1 VESAEQEQTAD
12 QPNINSNA
20 GDGRMKA
27 KIWTAAA
34 ALAISANPA
43 SALTLLGSFNPSNAA
58 DLCSA
63 DYRSGTASVWVYG
76 CSAANLQSY
85 STAGTFQG
93 SITRPGE
100 SANDVDLDI
109 APIGLTLGSTAIP
122 TGTLLFINGE
132 AGTADIY
139 AVDPATGVVV
149 ASLATA
155 FGVSH
160 VVGGAYHPSRGTFF
174 LVQDLVP
181 ATADDNLIA
190 EINPVTGAVL
200 NTIETTAFSGYTV
213 NFGDLDVHTGTG
225 NLFIVSSD
233 QTSILEITATG
244 AFVAFHA
251 LPVGVSSLSGIGVD
265 EALGEAW
272 VSGTGGTV
280 WRLGGLP
287 AVSFD
292 TDLDGLLDPLDNC
305 RLVSNPTQ
313 LDADQDGYGNI
324 CDADL
329 NNSGTV
335 TTADFGLLRSVLGQ
349 SASLN
354 ALTAAADMNGS
365 GTVTTADFGLLRARL
380 GTAPGPSGLAC
391 AGTIPCP

>member
-1 VESAEQEQTAD
+1 MS
-12 QPNINSNA
+12 P
-20 GDGRMKA
+20 

-34 ALAISANPA
+34 ALALSANSA
-43 SALTLLGSFNPSNAA
+43 AALTLLGSFNPSNEA

-63 DYRSGTASVWVYG
+63 DYSGATASVWVYG
-76 CSAANLQSY
+76 CSAANIQSY
-85 STAGTFQG
+85 STAGIFQS

-100 SANDVDLDI
+100 SANDVDLDT
-109 APIGLTLGSTAIP
+109 APIGFTLGSAVIP

-132 AGTADIY
+132 TGTADIY
-139 AVDPATGVVV
+139 AVDPTSGAVI

-160 VVGGAYHPSRGTFF
+160 VVGGAYHPSRETFF
-174 LVQDLVP
+174 LLQDEVP
-181 ATADDNLIA
+181 ATVDDNLIA

-200 NTIETTAFSGYTV
+200 NTIDTTAFGGFTV
-213 NFGDLDVHTGTG
+213 NFGDLEVHTGSG

-233 QTSILEITATG
+233 QTNILEITPTG
-244 AFVAFHA
+244 VFVAFHA
-251 LPVGVSSLSGIGVD
+251 LPVGVSSLSGIGID
-265 EALGEAW
+265 EGLGEAW

-287 AVSFD
+287 VVPFD
-292 TDLDGLLDPLDNC
+292 TDLDAVLDPLDNC
-305 RLVSNPTQ
+305 RITPNPTQ

>member
-1 VESAEQEQTAD
+1 MS
-12 QPNINSNA
+12 
-20 GDGRMKA
+20 A

-34 ALAISANPA
+34 ALALSANPA
-43 SALTLLGSFNPSNAA
+43 FALTILGSFNPSNEA

-63 DYRSGTASVWVYG
+63 DYSGGTALVWVYG

-85 STAGTFQG
+85 STAGTFQNL
-93 SITRPGE
+93 ITRPGE

-109 APIGLTLGSTAIP
+109 APIGLTLGSTAIS

-132 AGTADIY
+132 SGTADIY
-139 AVDPATGVVV
+139 AVDPTSGAVV
-149 ASLATA
+149 ATLVTA

-174 LVQDLVP
+174 LVQDEVP
-181 ATADDNLIA
+181 GAADDNLIA
-190 EINPVTGAVL
+190 EIDPVTGAVL
-200 NTIETTAFSGYTV
+200 NTIETTSFSGYTV
-213 NFGDLDVHTGTG
+213 NFGDLEVHTGTG

-233 QTSILEITATG
+233 QTNILEITATG
-244 AFVAFHA
+244 VFVALHA
-251 LPVGVSSLSGIGVD
+251 LPGGVSALSGIGID
-265 EALGEAW
+265 EVLGEAW
-272 VSGTGGTV
+272 VSGNGGTV
-280 WRLGGLP
+280 WRLGGLS
-287 AVSFD
+287 AVPFD
-292 TDLDGLLDPLDNC
+292 TDLDGVLDPLDNC
-305 RLVSNPTQ
+305 RIIANPTQ
-313 LDADQDGYGNI
+313 LDTDQDGYGNI

-349 SASLN
+349 PATFSP
-354 ALTAAADMNGS
+354 LTAAADMNGS

-380 GTAPGPSGLAC
+380 GTPPGPSGLAC